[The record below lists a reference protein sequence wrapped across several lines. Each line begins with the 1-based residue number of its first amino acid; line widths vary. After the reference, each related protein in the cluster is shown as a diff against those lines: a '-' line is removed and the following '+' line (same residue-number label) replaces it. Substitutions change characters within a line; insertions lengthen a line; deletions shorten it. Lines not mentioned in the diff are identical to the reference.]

1 MKSFLTISA
10 GSRLIRFAI
19 SATVMPSVYSNSFGN
34 SWNLRSVT
42 GLGAELPRLFYFFI
56 LFYSSYYFV
65 DFSLGF
71 DYSTYYFV
79 CLGPSSFSRRL
90 SRDLSDVPFYDV
102 YLELCATGAGWS
114 NRCWFGS
121 WLSFSNCF

>member
-42 GLGAELPRLFYFFI
+42 GLGAELPRLFLPF
-56 LFYSSYYFV
+56 LFLFL
-65 DFSLGF
+65 FQLLF
-71 DYSTYYFV
+71 
-79 CLGPSSFSRRL
+79 R
-90 SRDLSDVPFYDV
+90 
-102 YLELCATGAGWS
+102 
-114 NRCWFGS
+114 
-121 WLSFSNCF
+121 

>member
-42 GLGAELPRLFYFFI
+42 SFGAELPRLFLPF
-56 LFYSSYYFV
+56 LFLFL
-65 DFSLGF
+65 FQLLF
-71 DYSTYYFV
+71 
-79 CLGPSSFSRRL
+79 R
-90 SRDLSDVPFYDV
+90 
-102 YLELCATGAGWS
+102 
-114 NRCWFGS
+114 
-121 WLSFSNCF
+121 